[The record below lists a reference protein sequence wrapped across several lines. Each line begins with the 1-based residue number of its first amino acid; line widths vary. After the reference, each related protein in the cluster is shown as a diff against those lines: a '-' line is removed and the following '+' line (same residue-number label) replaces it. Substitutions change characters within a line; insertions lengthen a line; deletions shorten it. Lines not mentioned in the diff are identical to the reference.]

1 MIRKNSFFAA
11 FLAVTLFAGISAV
24 AAQKQPE
31 KKAKATSA
39 EKKAAS
45 QTGYKLG
52 ESELFTGMIA
62 SVDTAA
68 STVTLTSN
76 GVPYTFRL
84 TGNTKIRVNGNN
96 VAFETLSEHIGHNAS
111 IHFVPYSKG
120 NFADH
125 FEVSTT

>member
-1 MIRKNSFFAA
+1 MIRKNSLFAA
-11 FLAVTLFAGISAV
+11 FLAVTLFVGISAV

-31 KKAKATSA
+31 KTAKATSA
-39 EKKAAS
+39 EKES
-45 QTGYKLG
+45 VTQTGYKLG
-52 ESELFTGMIA
+52 KSELFSGTIT

-68 STVTLTSN
+68 STVTLTSR
-76 GVPYTFRL
+76 GVSYVFRL
-84 TGNTKIRVNGNN
+84 TGKAQIRVNGNN
-96 VAFETLSEHIGHNAS
+96 VALETLSEHIGHNAS